1 MANADDKS
9 NVTPINKR
17 REMDGKAK
25 KLIVSSC
32 QEIEDIKAER
42 KGCNERLSAQFE
54 KFEGEGYDKDAV
66 KAAIKRASMS
76 EEKRQRFDNT
86 YIAVSISLGAL
97 VQQDMFAA
105 NFSEILNP
113 PQPPESD
120 ESKMKKVK

>member
-1 MANADDKS
+1 MADAKD

-17 REMDGKAK
+17 REMDAKAK
-25 KLIVSSC
+25 KFISSSC

-54 KFEGEGYDKDAV
+54 QFEGEGYDKDAV
-66 KAAIKRASMS
+66 KAQIKRASMS

-86 YIAVSISLGAL
+86 YIAVAIALGHP

-105 NFSEILNP
+105 NFSEIMNP
-113 PQPPESD
+113 PAPPE
-120 ESKMKKVK
+120 EKMKKVN